1 METLGSKREMALPSR
16 SSSQA
21 IGALTLSSSQVIGAP
36 TVSSSQAIGALTLSS
51 SQAMGTQT
59 LTSSQAIGAQT
70 VSSSQAI
77 GAQTVS
83 SSQAIGAP
91 PLRNFTIP
99 RRKRGD
105 GKALLDVC
113 LKESRDYSL
122 IQTTLNESRL
132 DMGKEISFSWQWDDV
147 TLIHNEEL
155 LREFFE
161 KRSEMRLKDRHVRE
175 MEERFCFL
183 VTSDQKAKQMYQH
196 GLKVENTDQHS
207 LGNPSYGVYLHRHA
221 DVALK
226 NISSNTPAGKIL
238 IIFKVLFGKVK
249 KVPPCY
255 GRNSTHDPTVNYD
268 CHVSKDPAVPRD
280 SLSQQVLSS
289 SVFLFDYNENQEL
302 KQRPRQCLP
311 YAMVSLVPSV
321 NSSPTSTLVPSVK
334 LGPKTKDSAACLET
348 CTVAQRVGRG
358 QNATVTFKHFGT
370 TESPLPGYRSQ
381 GFGTNP
387 PFQRGDQQ
395 NFQNITSIANQ
406 LYHNGSDQPPPP
418 PLHISPCDQPPPP
431 PPPLSP
437 CDQPPPPFS
446 PCDQSPA
453 PISPCDQLPTPFHSC
468 VQPPSPFSS
477 CVQPPSPFSSCV
489 QPPSPFS
496 SCVQPPSPFS
506 SCVQPTSPFSSCVQ
520 PPSPFSSCV
529 QPTSP
534 FSSCVQ
540 PPSPFSSCA
549 QLLPPFSSCAQLLPP
564 FSSCAQLLPPFSSCV
579 QPTPSPSPFSPCD
592 QPPPPFSSWAP
603 PLPPPFTGSITFL
616 EDNGLVIDPI
626 HLQIPS
632 HAGTAPFDHNKPH
645 LGNQVQSCQQ
655 VSNTLSTNQD
665 NLWRQSTSAT
675 GALEPVSTIV
685 YSSRVIK
692 DPRLSARET
701 NNMQRSISMESES
714 GQQTS
719 TSVCIL
725 TVKSEH
731 KNLQNVPKQEKNLR
745 ETGKNKDPKP
755 CQPDTPIDCSTA
767 TLVNISAPSSVIP
780 TTENQPSS
788 RMLKMKFQKYSPYF
802 HLTKEERKAKI
813 GSLQHLSFDEKNTL
827 LERTNFYATYFQ
839 KSRCLL
845 NQNDKV
851 TAVDPGRL
859 CKPGSIKR
867 CLSSTDSVEMCNSP
881 QKTHEDSGAY
891 LQQQVRQHNLPQYTT
906 NGDQSSKPIPEIS
919 AHNPSIVCG
928 AVEEIVALQFERNTG
943 NMEPEDMILCSPES
957 TTTCLTETEE
967 DVHKVTVE
975 PQDEMAMKNDSPIP
989 FLPQTV
995 NQTATSE
1002 SWQETEVRSN
1012 LNSATEEKPQDALNE
1027 NSNASKQ
1034 NTEASSKPNSIRYE
1048 KNLNI
1053 VPEIAEGNRQ
1063 SRELKCEPVL
1073 AEKNKTNA
1081 VSSVDDTMA
1090 NENPSETRCPV
1101 IYESHTDIM
1110 DACEEVCGT
1119 ETSEEV
1125 MSVKVFCP
1133 GVMSRQNHQ
1142 RLLQKDRECYGI
1154 GQHQQ
1159 NESNTFST
1167 CGDFVDNTEE
1177 CQADDSKAKDTVYSF
1192 LYNRLQLSELF
1203 LSPNQHGSCSIS
1215 GKHYLKPKCK
1225 DSPMDTNKS
1234 LLPSCNPN
1242 QVDIR
1247 ERCNLRITI
1256 NADREL
1262 SPVTESP
1269 SLSKRFSVSECPQG
1283 TQASPTVQENEK
1295 FSNNSIISENTPI
1308 DGVLK
1313 TSTYYT
1319 TFNRTHAHNAKLI
1332 KMMAEKY
1339 KGKENAS
1346 VRIMRNHQHSRVK
1359 KKLIVEKSTTDIPY
1373 SEISRSSHKAITGHM
1388 QMPFMQREKDC
1399 LNVSHKNLKRKTFFP
1414 NKVTR
1419 NARENKHKSCFTF
1432 KSKVAAHK
1440 ISVSD
1445 DLKTSTRVPITSK
1458 KSTILKM
1465 IIDFRRKKRW
1475 GTFNHNRM
1483 YSQRNVCNAPAKY
1496 ITSSP
1501 TSDDNKHLRG
1511 NRFEKKHLKTP
1522 TRELKT
1528 NMSMRDGNEKI
1539 NEEKQIADA
1548 VDTTLTSSTIDIVNE
1563 EAAKS
1568 NYGSTASNFVE
1579 DIQHIEE
1586 AKDLSKSRTCND
1598 GKPHDTETSQETQ
1611 SNCTSPQNKLP
1622 PPKCTNTV
1630 AISQDNEGMTEFK
1643 KHEMDLL
1650 KEKALQAHTHSIKEV
1665 EEANSDMAPAEEI
1678 ISASENMEFP
1688 LDAAIKILCG
1698 SELNSNTP
1706 KPQEEIARVL
1716 QHKYGQMETEKA
1728 DTSDRTH
1735 YCNPLEQEDTPS
1747 KEVKLINRLRDYLT
1761 NFEYIVRKPE
1771 PKTSDTL
1778 CETETNFPQIC
1789 ETIQNNVN
1797 DHKEKPVHLVV
1808 LDRVELLNLR
1818 PNAIP
1823 FPLKICTPIINTN
1836 NDLIHSKE
1844 QEHKEKT
1851 RGNKTN
1857 YYRIPCISPDST
1869 SMLEVPEKSTQTPM
1883 DKKTTE
1889 AEIST
1894 SVPDINHGITIAEN
1908 YASRE
1913 QQRQPHCTIDANN
1926 MIMLKALAEIE
1937 PENSEFCKTKENT
1950 NQKPTSHIVRV
1961 NTKTFHRHFSVAD
1974 ISNALKHGDK
1984 VTSLAEL
1991 CPLRTECKVMMQ
2003 YFILNF
2009 EEKQNVEVN
2018 STIVSRDQILERY
2031 LDRPPVPMELKYE
2044 ALNSFLELQ
2053 IMMEAWQFVDNKMR
2067 FLSGQSTF
2075 RSLLWYDPTLYGEL
2089 FKGKVGLQ
2097 QQSSLY
2103 SSFQQSLINEGP
2115 IALQRYHLAVSTLNE
2130 QLKRAPEMSYY
2141 MYLKSKRERLE
2152 IEAALRN
2159 PSDIER
2165 FFLSVPLSCMVN
2177 FGDSVESLQRV
2188 QRLVTTFTETPADKL
2203 EDGFDVGKAEHLAM
2217 VFRFLQE
2224 KIYYLKACS
2233 NTMVS
2238 KTSWFGMEHILYD
2251 ASKMLV
2257 WRDTKQ
2263 TGSDELQAKYKK
2275 ANPQIVFGVTE
2286 SGVSLLHTSVSKRTQ
2301 LMVKTGTTAQRFRG
2315 RSRGRPPME
2324 NTRCAEK
2331 KYPQHPL
2338 PIIDLTKSPNR
2349 DNPDVYHWATPP
2361 SNPAAHFQAWTHQE
2375 SLVKSQV
2382 VNWGERSHDTQ
2393 AMERN
2398 IPASSLS
2405 RPVPTYPEIRA
2416 CLRTSKSGTAPNSQ
2430 IQLPASMGGVGSKSD
2445 GRQQWAVSWAPH
2457 NPQNITGS
2465 DLRPMHPLWIGVG
2478 DNGHPPIGE
2487 PVLLEKTNPSSW
2499 SSLPSSPPSVP
2510 AGNTAQQSLHSL
2522 PALATTTN
2530 NFPPICEPLPIN
2542 YPFFLLNGQTYS
2554 TANPELSTATLDN
2567 RGRFPPYVE

>member
-51 SQAMGTQT
+51 SQA
-59 LTSSQAIGAQT
+59 IGAQT
-70 VSSSQAI
+70 VSSSQ
-77 GAQTVS
+77 V
-83 SSQAIGAP
+83 IGAP

-226 NISSNTPAGKIL
+226 NISGNTPAGKIL

-431 PPPLSP
+431 PPPLGP

-453 PISPCDQLPTPFHSC
+453 PISPCDQPPTPFSSC

-506 SCVQPTSPFSSCVQ
+506 SCVQPPLPFSSCVQ

-529 QPTSP
+529 QP
-534 FSSCVQ
+534 
-540 PPSPFSSCA
+540 PS
-549 QLLPPFSSCAQLLPP
+549 P

-616 EDNGLVIDPI
+616 EDNGLVTDPI

-632 HAGTAPFDHNKPH
+632 HAGTAQFDHNKPH
-645 LGNQVQSCQQ
+645 LCNQVQSCQQ

-692 DPRLSARET
+692 DPRLSARDT

-725 TVKSEH
+725 TVKPEH

-745 ETGKNKDPKP
+745 ETGKKNDPKP

-867 CLSSTDSVEMCNSP
+867 CLSSTEKT
-881 QKTHEDSGAY
+881 QKTHDDSGAY

-928 AVEEIVALQFERNTG
+928 AVEENVALQFERNTG
-943 NMEPEDMILCSPES
+943 NMEPEDMNLCSPES

-1002 SWQETEVRSN
+1002 SRQETEVRSN

-1063 SRELKCEPVL
+1063 SRELKCEPIL

-1081 VSSVDDTMA
+1081 VSSVDDTMV

-1119 ETSEEV
+1119 GTSEEV
-1125 MSVKVFCP
+1125 MSVTVFCP
-1133 GVMSRQNHQ
+1133 GVMSRQNHE

-1167 CGDFVDNTEE
+1167 CGDLADNTEE

-1242 QVDIR
+1242 QVDIG
-1247 ERCNLRITI
+1247 EGFNLRITI

-1262 SPVTESP
+1262 SAVTESP

-1283 TQASPTVQENEK
+1283 TQASTTVQENEK
-1295 FSNNSIISENTPI
+1295 FSNNSMISENTPI

-1319 TFNRTHAHNAKLI
+1319 TFNRAHARNAKLI

-1440 ISVSD
+1440 MSVSD

-1458 KSTILKM
+1458 KSTILKT

-1483 YSQRNVCNAPAKY
+1483 YSQRNVWNAPAKY

-1522 TRELKT
+1522 TRGLET

-1586 AKDLSKSRTCND
+1586 AKDLSKSRTSND

-1611 SNCTSPQNKLP
+1611 SNCTSLQNKLP
-1622 PPKCTNTV
+1622 PPKCTNIV

-1643 KHEMDLL
+1643 KHEVDLL

-1665 EEANSDMAPAEEI
+1665 EEANSDMAPAKEI

-1698 SELNSNTP
+1698 SELISNTP

-1778 CETETNFPQIC
+1778 CETETNLPQIC

-1808 LDRVELLNLR
+1808 LDRVELRNLR

-1823 FPLKICTPIINTN
+1823 FPIKICTPNINTN

-1908 YASRE
+1908 DASRE
-1913 QQRQPHCTIDANN
+1913 QQRQPNYTIDANN

-1961 NTKTFHRHFSVAD
+1961 NTKTFHRNFSVAD

-2159 PSDIER
+2159 PSDIES

-2177 FGDSVESLQRV
+2177 FGDSVESLQGV

-2238 KTSWFGMEHILYD
+2238 KTSWFGMEHIMYD

-2257 WRDTKQ
+2257 WRNTKQ

-2331 KYPQHPL
+2331 KYPQHGSL

-2361 SNPAAHFQAWTHQE
+2361 SNPAGHFQAWTHQE

-2445 GRQQWAVSWAPH
+2445 GRQQWAVSWVPH

-2487 PVLLEKTNPSSW
+2487 PVLLEQTNPSSW

-2567 RGRFPPYVE
+2567 RGRFPRYVE

>member
-21 IGALTLSSSQVIGAP
+21 IGALTLSSSQAIGAPTVSSSQAIGAPTVSSSQAIGAPTVSSSQVIGAPTVSSSQVIGAP
-36 TVSSSQAIGALTLSS
+36 TVSSSQAIGAP
-51 SQAMGTQT
+51 T
-59 LTSSQAIGAQT
+59 LTSSQVIGALT
-70 VSSSQAI
+70 
-77 GAQTVS
+77 
-83 SSQAIGAP
+83 
-91 PLRNFTIP
+91 LRNFTIP

-226 NISSNTPAGKIL
+226 NISGNTPAGKIL

-370 TESPLPGYRSQ
+370 TESPLPGYRCQ

-431 PPPLSP
+431 PPPLSS

-453 PISPCDQLPTPFHSC
+453 PISPCDQPPTPFSSCVLPASPFSSC
-468 VQPPSPFSS
+468 VQPPSPFSSCVQPKSPFSS

-496 SCVQPPSPFS
+496 SCVQTPS
-506 SCVQPTSPFSSCVQ
+506 
-520 PPSPFSSCV
+520 
-529 QPTSP
+529 
-534 FSSCVQ
+534 
-540 PPSPFSSCA
+540 
-549 QLLPPFSSCAQLLPP
+549 P

-616 EDNGLVIDPI
+616 EDNGLVTDPI

-632 HAGTAPFDHNKPH
+632 HAGTAQFDHNKPH

-655 VSNTLSTNQD
+655 VSNTLATNQD

-725 TVKSEH
+725 TVKPEH
-731 KNLQNVPKQEKNLR
+731 KNLQNVPKQVKNLR
-745 ETGKNKDPKP
+745 ETGKKNDPKP

-827 LERTNFYATYFQ
+827 LERTNFYANYFQ

-851 TAVDPGRL
+851 ATVDPGRL

-867 CLSSTDSVEMCNSP
+867 CLSSTDSVEMYNSP

-891 LQQQVRQHNLPQYTT
+891 LQQQVRQHHQPQYTT

-943 NMEPEDMILCSPES
+943 NMEPEDMNLCSPES

-1002 SWQETEVRSN
+1002 SRQETEVRSN

-1034 NTEASSKPNSIRYE
+1034 NTEASSKPNSIRDE

-1063 SRELKCEPVL
+1063 SRDVKCEPIL
-1073 AEKNKTNA
+1073 EEKNKTNA
-1081 VSSVDDTMA
+1081 VSSVDDTMV

-1133 GVMSRQNHQ
+1133 GVMSRQNHE
-1142 RLLQKDRECYGI
+1142 RLLQKDRECYEI

-1167 CGDFVDNTEE
+1167 CGDLADNTEE

-1242 QVDIR
+1242 QVDIG
-1247 ERCNLRITI
+1247 EGCNLRITI

-1262 SPVTESP
+1262 SAVTESP

-1319 TFNRTHAHNAKLI
+1319 TFNRAHARNAKLI

-1432 KSKVAAHK
+1432 KSKVAAQK

-1465 IIDFRRKKRW
+1465 LIDFRRKKRW

-1522 TRELKT
+1522 TRELET

-1548 VDTTLTSSTIDIVNE
+1548 VNTTLTSSTIDIVNE

-1568 NYGSTASNFVE
+1568 TSGSTASNFVE

-1611 SNCTSPQNKLP
+1611 SNCTSLQNKLP
-1622 PPKCTNTV
+1622 PPKCTNIV
-1630 AISQDNEGMTEFK
+1630 AVSQDNEGITEFK
-1643 KHEMDLL
+1643 KHEVDLL
-1650 KEKALQAHTHSIKEV
+1650 KEKALQAHTHSRKEV
-1665 EEANSDMAPAEEI
+1665 EEANSDMAPAKEI

-1778 CETETNFPQIC
+1778 CENEKNLPQIC

-1808 LDRVELLNLR
+1808 LDRVELRNLR

-1823 FPLKICTPIINTN
+1823 FPIKICTPIINTD

-1857 YYRIPCISPDST
+1857 CYRIPCISPDST

-1913 QQRQPHCTIDANN
+1913 QQRQPNCTIDANN

-1950 NQKPTSHIVRV
+1950 NQKPKSHIVRV
-1961 NTKTFHRHFSVAD
+1961 NTKTFHRNFSVAD

-2018 STIVSRDQILERY
+2018 RTIVSRDQILERY

-2159 PSDIER
+2159 PSDIES

-2238 KTSWFGMEHILYD
+2238 KTSWFGMEHILFD

-2275 ANPQIVFGVTE
+2275 ANPQIVYGVTE

-2301 LMVKTGTTAQRFRG
+2301 LMVKTGNTAQRFRG
-2315 RSRGRPPME
+2315 RSRGMPPME

-2331 KYPQHPL
+2331 YPQHGSL

-2361 SNPAAHFQAWTHQE
+2361 SNPAAHFQTWTHQE
-2375 SLVKSQV
+2375 NLVKSQV

-2416 CLRTSKSGTAPNSQ
+2416 CLRTSKSGTVPNSQ
-2430 IQLPASMGGVGSKSD
+2430 IQLPASMGGLGSKSD
-2445 GRQQWAVSWAPH
+2445 GRQQWAASWVPH

-2487 PVLLEKTNPSSW
+2487 PVLLEQTNPSSW

-2510 AGNTAQQSLHSL
+2510 AGNTAQKSLHSL
-2522 PALATTTN
+2522 PALATTN
-2530 NFPPICEPLPIN
+2530 NFPPTCEPLPIN